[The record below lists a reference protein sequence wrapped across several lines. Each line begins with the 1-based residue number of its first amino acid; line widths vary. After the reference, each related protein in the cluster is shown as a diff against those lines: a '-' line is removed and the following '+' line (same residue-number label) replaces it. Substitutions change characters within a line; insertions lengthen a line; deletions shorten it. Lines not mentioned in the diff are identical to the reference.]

1 VVLGQAGD
9 AAALAST
16 PDRRRGNYPHR
27 QTGRP
32 PLDPDVQ
39 QLIIG
44 MAEENPTWGTSRS
57 GRAAAAWRAGGGD
70 RDPTTLRCQRL
81 DPAPR
86 RAATSWQASLRRQ
99 AAGIL
104 ACDLLTVATIWLRR
118 REVRCFIDHKTRR
131 VHLAGV
137 TANPDGAWVTQQA
150 RNLLVVLGEQRPRV
164 WFLVRDRDAK
174 SSPSFDDV
182 VRPEAGQVPMT
193 PVRAPRRTRPRS
205 AGPDGGR
212 RVPGPASR
220 SRAAHLEQL
229 LRVHAEHDNA
239 PRPHRAPSLLEPP
252 LQHAGLTA
260 VGEDQPARVH
270 RRDLLGGLI
279 HEYRRAA

>member
-70 RDPTTLRCQRL
+70 RDPDDAAL
-81 DPAPR
+81 PAARPG
-86 RAATSWQASLRRQ
+86 TKASSHLLAGVLRRQ

-104 ACDLLTVATIWLRR
+104 ACDLPTVATIWLRR

-182 VRPEAGQVPMT
+182 VRPEAGQVLMT

-220 SRAAHLEQL
+220 SRAGHLEQL

>member
-1 VVLGQAGD
+1 VPV
-9 AAALAST
+9 AATA
-16 PDRRRGNYPHR
+16 
-27 QTGRP
+27 
-32 PLDPDVQ
+32 
-39 QLIIG
+39 I
-44 MAEENPTWGTSRS
+44 
-57 GRAAAAWRAGGGD
+57 
-70 RDPTTLRCQRL
+70 PTTLRCQRL

-86 RAATSWQASLRRQ
+86 RAATSWQASCAGRRP
-99 AAGIL
+99 GSWR
-104 ACDLLTVATIWLRR
+104 ATCPPWPRSGCGGP
-118 REVRCFIDHKTRR
+118 EVRCFIDHKTRR

-193 PVRAPRRTRPRS
+193 PVRASRRTRPRS